1 LETGNWKLDNH
12 TLIKKSWNSK
22 HRIWG
27 VITAV
32 FVFITFFTLLSPKPS
47 FAAEDEA
54 LDEIISGFDD
64 KKPEASTDTIWSPLT
79 ILPIRRLQMVK
90 PTGAG
95 CPCCDQNWS

>member
-32 FVFITFFTLLSPKPS
+32 FVFLTFFTLLSPKPS

-64 KKPEASTDTIWSPLT
+64 KKPEASADTMQDVLEGFEDEPKDAKESKKQ
-79 ILPIRRLQMVK
+79 R
-90 PTGAG
+90 
-95 CPCCDQNWS
+95 